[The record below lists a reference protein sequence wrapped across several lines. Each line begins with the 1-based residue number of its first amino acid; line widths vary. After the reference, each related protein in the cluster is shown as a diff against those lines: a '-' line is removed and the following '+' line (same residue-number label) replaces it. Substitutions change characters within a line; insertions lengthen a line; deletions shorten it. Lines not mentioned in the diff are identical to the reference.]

1 MNWKLP
7 NLLTLGRLAL
17 SILFFVLLALSRAGE
32 DPSSGLLTAGLV
44 IYIIAGATDVLD
56 GHLARKWQVQSA
68 FGRIADPFV
77 DKVMVCG
84 GFALLAGVNFAMVGP
99 APSGAADWL
108 HGAMASGVQAWM
120 VVVLVGR
127 EFIVSGIR
135 GYSES
140 QGVKFP
146 ATPAGK
152 IKMLVQSI
160 ALSASLVKM
169 AWLNDVAW
177 AEIAVLSLVWLT
189 VAVTVLSSLGYVG
202 RTVRVMKMDE
212 KPG

>member
-17 SILFFVLLALSRAGE
+17 SILFFVLLALSRAGAE
-32 DPSSGLLTAGLV
+32 PTSNLLTVGLV

-99 APSGAADWL
+99 SPSGAAEWL
-108 HGAMASGVQAWM
+108 HGNMASGVQAWM

-152 IKMLVQSI
+152 IKMLIQSI
-160 ALSASLVKM
+160 ALSAALIKM

-177 AEIAVLSLVWLT
+177 AETTVLALVWLT

-212 KPG
+212 QPG